1 MNPSSWSHEVKLPL
15 EDEGILIP
23 QKEGG
28 IAKSFSMESM
38 VPLRMNDEVRET
50 NGKWRRRGSK
60 GKGCLEYKYMQEGIP
75 KQTQHQS

>member
-1 MNPSSWSHEVKLPL
+1 MRQQPNMQTPESTDTLYHHPRHIHTLETCVVNPSSWSHEVKLPL

-38 VPLRMNDEVRET
+38 VPDTIMNDEV
-50 NGKWRRRGSK
+50 
-60 GKGCLEYKYMQEGIP
+60 L
-75 KQTQHQS
+75 

>member
-1 MNPSSWSHEVKLPL
+1 MRQNPNMQTPESTDTLYHHPRHIHTLETCVVNPSSWSHEVKLPL

-38 VPLRMNDEVRET
+38 VPDTIMNDEV
-50 NGKWRRRGSK
+50 
-60 GKGCLEYKYMQEGIP
+60 L
-75 KQTQHQS
+75 